1 MVQVHTWKNIAAIAI
16 GGAVG
21 TVARFFV
28 NFISYATGLPLGTMI
43 VNVIGSF
50 MLGLLSGWVV
60 KKTLKEWVKLGL
72 GVGLCGGFTTMST
85 LAADTMFLYNHEDLS
100 FLILYLFLS
109 VFAGVTM
116 AGLGW
121 YCGERLIK
129 QDKPLKEVQKEE

>member
-1 MVQVHTWKNIAAIAI
+1 MMQVHTWKNITAIAI

-28 NFISYATGLPLGTMI
+28 NFISYATGLPLGTII

-50 MLGLLSGWVV
+50 MLGLLSGWVM
-60 KKTLKEWVKLGL
+60 KHTPKEWVKLGL

-85 LAADTMFLYNHEDLS
+85 LAADTLYLYHHWEMS

-129 QDKPLKEVQKEE
+129 QDKPLKEVRKEK